1 MAGGEA
7 VRRALGLGCRPGVT
21 AAAVIAAVDIVRADL
36 GGPLDLLATIA
47 GRQGEA
53 GLAEAAAALGLP
65 LVFLPQARLEAAAPA
80 AVTRSERVV
89 ALFGVPSVAET
100 AALAAAGPGARL
112 IMPRRIVGPVT
123 IAIAEGDPP

>member
-1 MAGGEA
+1 M
-7 VRRALGLGCRPGVT
+7 RRAIGLGCRPGVG
-21 AAAVIAAVDIVRADL
+21 AEAVIAAVEAVRADL
-36 GGPLDLLATIA
+36 AGAPDVFATIA

-65 LVFLPQARLEAAAPA
+65 LVFLPQAALAAAAPA

-100 AALAAAGPGARL
+100 AALAAAGPAAIL
-112 IMPRRIVGPVT
+112 VVPRRVIGPVT
-123 IAIAEGDPP
+123 IAVAEGREP